1 MIRHMYK
8 SCYEKTIE
16 RMIEMGE
23 VVLFP
28 RKEELPKVVKEKL
41 DIAAK
46 EYVEALYV
54 ALNLLC
60 SGHPSRTE
68 YEEVP
73 ILVTEQYAESVD
85 KAIEELEDKSK

>member
-1 MIRHMYK
+1 
-8 SCYEKTIE
+8 
-16 RMIEMGE
+16 MGE

-54 ALNLLC
+54 ALSLLC

-68 YEEVP
+68 CEEVT